1 MAPKVSICIP
11 TYNRKELLKET
22 LESIFMQTY
31 KDYEVVIVDDGST
44 DDTEQM
50 IKDTGY
56 PIRYYWVDHIGQP
69 AARNKLIKLTQGQYI
84 TFIDSD
90 DLLPPDAIER
100 MVDIMSKEPEDVIV
114 YGPYVGIDEKGNPVK
129 RKQRELPSGN
139 IITELFMFIHVHSCG
154 TMCAKRLFEEAGGFD
169 TSLRVCSV
177 YKFLLKIALRHK
189 FIAIESPTFKRRRHG
204 DNVSLYSFANR
215 KIELDMLEDFY
226 YHGGGRDV
234 IPKNLAMK
242 RLSKEGYRAA
252 RCAIRESLSES
263 ACQLLSQSF
272 RRYPSL
278 KTLLWWTIAI
288 TKLHLAPLETE
299 KSRKKV
305 LILTNNPS
313 RASFRQ
319 RIWVYLDILRENG
332 IECEIARF
340 PSYPLARWKLLR
352 QSVKFEVVF
361 LHKKRLNFID
371 ALWLRHSAR
380 RIIYDFDDAIM
391 YDDKKPAKPDHKRL
405 KSFERTAK
413 LANMVIAG
421 NSYLASHAR
430 NFNENVEILPT
441 GLNVSECKDN
451 ICRPDEGKVRLVWIG
466 SKSTLE
472 YLSEIK
478 PALEEVGSR
487 FDNVVLR
494 IICDEFIEVQNM
506 EVEKCRWSLE
516 KQTLDL
522 AESHIGLAPLP
533 DNKFTQ
539 GKCGFK
545 ILQYAAVG
553 LPVIASPVGINAKYV
568 QDREN
573 GFFAVSC
580 SDWVDKMLLLLK
592 EPELRK
598 RMGSAGKAYVQ
609 QFDLGPIGSRLCKL
623 VQRCLEDVVP

>member
-1 MAPKVSICIP
+1 
-11 TYNRKELLKET
+11 
-22 LESIFMQTY
+22 
-31 KDYEVVIVDDGST
+31 
-44 DDTEQM
+44 
-50 IKDTGY
+50 
-56 PIRYYWVDHIGQP
+56 
-69 AARNKLIKLTQGQYI
+69 
-84 TFIDSD
+84 
-90 DLLPPDAIER
+90 
-100 MVDIMSKEPEDVIV
+100 
-114 YGPYVGIDEKGNPVK
+114 
-129 RKQRELPSGN
+129 
-139 IITELFMFIHVHSCG
+139 
-154 TMCAKRLFEEAGGFD
+154 
-169 TSLRVCSV
+169 
-177 YKFLLKIALRHK
+177 
-189 FIAIESPTFKRRRHG
+189 
-204 DNVSLYSFANR
+204 
-215 KIELDMLEDFY
+215 
-226 YHGGGRDV
+226 
-234 IPKNLAMK
+234 
-242 RLSKEGYRAA
+242 
-252 RCAIRESLSES
+252 
-263 ACQLLSQSF
+263 
-272 RRYPSL
+272 
-278 KTLLWWTIAI
+278 
-288 TKLHLAPLETE
+288 
-299 KSRKKV
+299 
-305 LILTNNPS
+305 
-313 RASFRQ
+313 
-319 RIWVYLDILRENG
+319 
-332 IECEIARF
+332 
-340 PSYPLARWKLLR
+340 
-352 QSVKFEVVF
+352 
-361 LHKKRLNFID
+361 
-371 ALWLRHSAR
+371 
-380 RIIYDFDDAIM
+380 M

-451 ICRPDEGKVRLVWIG
+451 ICRPDGGKVRLVWIG